1 MTTVDTTSRMERSGK
16 YQLLKLKE
24 SPKDEELS
32 LSDHELLKLDDE
44 LLNPDDFRHLL
55 TSSDRTSKIKS

>member
-1 MTTVDTTSRMERSGK
+1 MERSGK

-55 TSSDRTSKIKS
+55 TSSERTSKIKS